1 MIIKHFETHRI
12 NLKLNKFILLY
23 GKNEGL
29 KNQLIKQLLEKN
41 NNSNVIKYDE
51 KEILENED
59 IFFESIL
66 SNSLFESEKFIIINR
81 STDKIYGI
89 IIELIEKN
97 INGVAIVVNAS
108 LLEKKSKLRKL
119 FEKEKNLACIATYPD
134 TNETLSNLALAF
146 FKKINVSIS
155 QQNVNLIVDKCGGDR
170 LNLENELKKIKFYLT
185 KKKSI
190 STEEILKLINLSEN
204 HTFYE
209 LIDNCLA
216 KNKNKTI
223 NILNENNF
231 SNEDCMIILRTFLFK
246 AKKILVLSMEYDK
259 NKDINKTINLAKPPI
274 FWKEKDIIKTQLNKW
289 NPEKIKELIYL
300 INDIELQTKKNY
312 NNSLLIVTDF
322 ILKQGYEETNN

>member
-1 MIIKHFETHRI
+1 MIVKPYE
-12 NLKLNKFILLY
+12 LNKIKGDLKFFLFY

-29 KNQLIKQLLEKN
+29 KNQHIKQLLDKN
-41 NNSNVIKYDE
+41 NNSNNIKYDE

-66 SNSLFESEKFIIINR
+66 SNSLFENEKSIVINR
-81 STDKIYGI
+81 STDKIYEIVINLIERNIDGITI
-89 IIELIEKN
+89 II
-97 INGVAIVVNAS
+97 NANV
-108 LLEKKSKLRKL
+108 LEKKSKLRKL
-119 FEKEKNLACIATYPD
+119 FEKEKELACIPTYPD
-134 TNETLSNLALAF
+134 TNEILSNLALTF

-170 LNLENELKKIKFYLT
+170 LNLENELEKIKFYLT
-185 KKKSI
+185 EKKSI

-223 NILNENNF
+223 NILNENSF
-231 SNEDCMIILRTFLFK
+231 SNEDCIIILRTFLFK
-246 AKKILVLSMEYDK
+246 AKKILALSIEYDK
-259 NKDINKTINLAKPPI
+259 NKDINKTINSAKPPI

-300 INDIELQTKKNY
+300 INDIELQIKKDY
-312 NNSLLIVTDF
+312 NNSILIVTDF
-322 ILKQGYEETNN
+322 ILAQGYSEISN